1 MGFKPYETSLRKR
14 AEEWINKTGK
24 IDILVGIPSYNN
36 EDTISY
42 VVEQV
47 GSGLFKY
54 FKDYRTGIFVSDG
67 GSTDNTRENAENT
80 KIDLKVSKIVDI
92 YRGIPGKG
100 TSFRAIFEAAKKLDT
115 KVIIV
120 VDSDLRSITPEWI
133 NALAKPVLEKKASFL
148 SPLYKRHKYDGTIT
162 NMIVY
167 PVTRALYGKRVRQP
181 IGGDF
186 AFSGELAKMYSEK
199 DVWMSDIAKFGIDIW
214 MTTVA
219 INETNSIAQVDLGV
233 KIHNAKDPAQDL
245 VNMFIQVISTM
256 FFLMND
262 YEDNWLNITGSEE
275 VETISD
281 VSNNFKMPEI
291 KVNLK
296 KLYDEFLDGF
306 EQFKSL
312 YKDILSPESFNGLE
326 KSYRKK
332 KRGNGLHIDSNLWS
346 YIVYDSAYTF
356 HNWLRNRRRL
366 INILA
371 PLYFG
376 RTASYVE
383 ETENMSWKQAEELI
397 QKQAEIFENNKEY
410 LKNRI
415 LRWEEL

>member
-1 MGFKPYETSLRKR
+1 MGFKPYETALRKK
-14 AEEWINKTGK
+14 AEEWIKKTGN
-24 IDILVGIPSYNN
+24 IDILVGIPAYNN

-42 VVEQV
+42 VVEQA
-47 GSGLFKY
+47 GIGLSEY
-54 FKDYRTGIFVSDG
+54 FPQMKTGIFVSDG
-67 GSTDNTRENAENT
+67 GSTDNTRENSESV
-80 KIDLKVSKIVDI
+80 KIDSKVSKIVDI

-100 TSFRAIFEAAKKLDT
+100 TSFRAIFETAKRLGT
-115 KVIIV
+115 KAIIV

-133 NALAKPVLEKKASFL
+133 KVLAEPVLKGETCFL
-148 SPLYKRHKYDGTIT
+148 APLYKRHKYDGTIT
-162 NMIVY
+162 NMLVY

-186 AFSGELAKMYSEK
+186 SFSGKLAQLYAEK

-219 INETNSIAQVDLGV
+219 INETNDISQVNLGV
-233 KIHNAKDPAQDL
+233 KVHNAKDPAQDL
-245 VNMFIQVISTM
+245 VHMFIQVISTM
-256 FFLMND
+256 FFLMGD
-262 YEDNWLNITGSEE
+262 YEDRWINIENSEDIP
-275 VETISD
+275 TLKG
-281 VSNNFKMPEI
+281 VSSKFNIPEI

-296 KLYDEFLDGF
+296 KLNDEFLDGF

-312 YKDILSPESFNGLE
+312 YKDILSPKSFNGLDRV
-326 KSYRKK
+326 YGKK
-332 KRGNGLHIDSNLWS
+332 KRGNGLYIDADLWS
-346 YIVYDSAYTF
+346 NIVYDSAYTF
-356 HNWLRNRRRL
+356 HNWSRNRRRL

-383 ETENMSWKQAEELI
+383 ETETMNWQQAEDII
-397 QKQAEIFENNKEY
+397 QKQAEIFEKNKNY

-415 LRWEEL
+415 LRWEEI